1 MTAIPA
7 SSVAVKTMA
16 DNTLRI
22 TFDVEPKDAKAA
34 FALFGERGT
43 PAALAALKVGT
54 ELPAEDEPE
63 PIIETVKGGPL
74 ARWAAMRGHDPRFQ
88 EWLEAYSPE
97 FVEMRIK
104 HICGITSRAQLD
116 QPGEAQDIF
125 NAQIRQPW
133 IAYCRQKGWA
143 E

>member
-1 MTAIPA
+1 MTAIQA

-54 ELPAEDEPE
+54 ELPADPE
-63 PIIETVKGGPL
+63 PAPKGGPL
-74 ARWAAMRGHDPRFQ
+74 AKWAALRGHDPRFQ

-97 FVEMRIK
+97 LVEMRIK

-133 IAYCRQKGWA
+133 ANHCRQKGWA

>member
-54 ELPAEDEPE
+54 ELPADAEPE
-63 PIIETVKGGPL
+63 PQQPKGGPL
-74 ARWAAMRGHDPRFQ
+74 AKWAAMRGNDPRFQ
-88 EWLEAYSPE
+88 EWLEAHSPE
-97 FVEMRIK
+97 LVAKRIK
-104 HICGITSRAQLD
+104 RICGIVSRAELD
-116 QPGEAQDIF
+116 SSPAAGEMF
-125 NAQIRQPW
+125 KCQIMRPW
-133 IAYCRQKGWA
+133 AEYCRQQGWT

>member
-7 SSVAVKTMA
+7 SSVAVRTMA
-16 DNTLRI
+16 DGTLRLSLDI
-22 TFDVEPKDAKAA
+22 EPRHAGAA
-34 FALFGERGT
+34 FALFGMPGT

-54 ELPAEDEPE
+54 ALPADPE
-63 PIIETVKGGPL
+63 PTEQPKGGPL

-88 EWLEAYSPE
+88 EWIEAYSPE

-104 HICGITSRAQLD
+104 HICGIASRAQLD

-125 NAQIRQPW
+125 NTQIRQPW
-133 IAYCRQKGWA
+133 ANHCRQKGWA